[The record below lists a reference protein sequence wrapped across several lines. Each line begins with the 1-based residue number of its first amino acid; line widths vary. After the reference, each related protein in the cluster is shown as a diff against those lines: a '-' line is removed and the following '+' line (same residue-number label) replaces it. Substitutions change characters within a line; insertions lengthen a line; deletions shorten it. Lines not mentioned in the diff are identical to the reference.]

1 MKTKLWLEDIIE
13 KGLLCGNY
21 TDKVNDAKSK
31 KMLFD
36 LCCDA
41 NGCSY
46 LCEMQAK
53 GMPLPYEVIT
63 KEFGSYI
70 NSRYIAEYKNEKG
83 NGYTSC
89 MYCCYDGDTINVD
102 TTICTVLGYAGVI
115 NVVKNNYAYIVLDK
129 NCDVK
134 ISLEDGAKAKVEYW
148 KGAKVEVLGNYERV
162 NLIENGE

>member
-1 MKTKLWLEDIIE
+1 MKTNEWLQDIMN

-21 TDKVNDAKSK
+21 TDKVNEAKSK
-31 KMLFD
+31 KQLMQIVL
-36 LCCDA
+36 DA
-41 NGCSY
+41 NGINF
-46 LCEMQAK
+46 LMEMQAK
-53 GMPLPYEVIT
+53 GYPLPYEVICT
-63 KEFGSYI
+63 EFSSYL
-70 NSRYIAEYKNEKG
+70 NGRYIAEYKNEKG
-83 NGYTSC
+83 NGYSSC
-89 MYCCYDGDTINVD
+89 MYCCFDGDTINVD
-102 TTICTVLGYAGVI
+102 TTICTVLGYTGTI